1 MSNLMDV
8 LLADGQRI
16 GERRA
21 CPPPN
26 KPATRAD
33 HIIAEGDRKRVAYR
47 ALNPDADTAMV
58 FAAQVGYL
66 HAQVRILCNEADAL
80 NITRDKNLQYEPVT
94 CGDIN
99 GEVIVGFGYTA
110 GSPGRTYGPPEN
122 CYPPEPEELELCE
135 AWVNGVEL
143 LAALSE
149 SVVQQLEAATLER
162 VRLLDAKGREQA
174 EADARVVWA

>member
-1 MSNLMDV
+1 MSDLLDV
-8 LLADGQRI
+8 LLSDGQRI
-16 GERRA
+16 SERRA
-21 CPPPN
+21 APPPAQ
-26 KPATRAD
+26 PATRAD
-33 HIIAEGDRKRVAYR
+33 QIIAEGDRRRWAFRK
-47 ALNPDADTAMV
+47 LNPTADSAMV
-58 FAAQVGYL
+58 YGAQVGYL
-66 HAQVRILCNEADAL
+66 HGQVRILCHEAEAL

-99 GEVIVGFGYTA
+99 GEVIVGFSYTA

-149 SVVQQLEAATLER
+149 GVAQQLEAATLER
-162 VRLLDAKGREQA
+162 VHQLQAKARELDGEL
-174 EADARVVWA
+174 

>member
-1 MSNLMDV
+1 MEPKVSQLLDV
-8 LLADGQRI
+8 LLNDTQRLL
-16 GERRA
+16 ERRA
-21 CPPPN
+21 RPAPPVPVS
-26 KPATRAD
+26 RAD
-33 HIIAEGDRKRVAYR
+33 QIIAEGDRKRVAYR

-66 HAQVRILCNEADAL
+66 HGQVRILCHEAEAL

-99 GEVIVGFGYTA
+99 GEVIVGFSYTA

-149 SVVQQLEAATLER
+149 GVAQQLEAATLER
-162 VRLLDAKGREQA
+162 VHQLQAKAREWDG
-174 EADARVVWA
+174 EL

>member
-8 LLADGQRI
+8 LLADGQRLQ
-16 GERRA
+16 ERRA
-21 CPPPN
+21 VPQPPV
-26 KPATRAD
+26 PASRAD
-33 HIIAEGDRKRVAYR
+33 KIIAEGDRRRHAYR
-47 ALNPDADTAMV
+47 TLNPDADTTMV
-58 FAAQVGYL
+58 FGAQVGYL
-66 HAQVRILCNEADAL
+66 HGEIRRLCHEAEAL
-80 NITRDKNLQYEPVT
+80 NITRDTNLQYEPVT

-149 SVVQQLEAATLER
+149 GVAQQLEAATLER
-162 VRLLDAKGREQA
+162 VHQLQAKAREWDG
-174 EADARVVWA
+174 EL